1 MYFKFAIWRKNMR
14 TFDKKPSKHIIQCS
28 TCGLSKDH
36 CICSYDI
43 DLSVDVEFWLLTHEN
58 EFSRTSNTGRLIENA
73 IATTRTFKWM
83 RTEPPEELIKL
94 IESNVYEIYLIFSDE
109 RENEKARAAVYK
121 PTSKKLVFLILDGTW
136 KEVRKILRKSPY
148 LDRLPILSLNHVPAS
163 SYDLRRNKD
172 EGHICTAE
180 VAVELLKLI
189 GNQEESKTLKT
200 YYETFLNNYH
210 ASQK

>member
-1 MYFKFAIWRKNMR
+1 MLYGEEDMR
-14 TFDKKPSKHIIQCS
+14 TFEKKPNKHIVQCS
-28 TCGLSKDH
+28 TCGLSENH
-36 CICSYDI
+36 CICSYNI

-58 EFSRTSNTGRLIENA
+58 EFSRTTNTGRLIENA
-73 IATTRTFKWM
+73 IKTTKTFKWM

-94 IESNVYEIYLIFSDE
+94 IASDEYEIYLIFSDE
-109 RENEKARAAVYK
+109 RENEKVRSVSYK
-121 PTSKKLVFLILDGTW
+121 ATTKKMAFLILDGTW

-148 LDRLPILSLNHVPAS
+148 LDSLPILSLNQVPAS

-172 EGHICTAE
+172 EDHICTAE
-180 VAVELLKLI
+180 VAVELLKII
-189 GNQEESKTLKT
+189 GNQEASQALNK

>member
-1 MYFKFAIWRKNMR
+1 MLYGEENMR
-14 TFDKKPSKHIIQCS
+14 TFEKKPSKHIVQCS
-28 TCGLSKDH
+28 TCGLSEDH

-43 DLSVDVEFWLLTHEN
+43 DLSVDVAFWLLTHEN
-58 EFSRTSNTGRLIENA
+58 EFSRTTNTGRLIENA
-73 IATTRTFKWM
+73 IKTTKTFKWM
-83 RTEPPEELIKL
+83 RTEAPKALIQL
-94 IESNVYEIYLIFSDE
+94 IESNDYDIYLIFSDE
-109 RENEKARAAVYK
+109 REREKVRSVSYE
-121 PTSKKLVFLILDGTW
+121 PSSKKLAFLILDGTW

-148 LDRLPILSLNHVPAS
+148 LDSLPILSLNQIPAS

-172 EGHICTAE
+172 DNHICTAE

-189 GNQEESKTLKT
+189 GNQEASQALNI